1 MNRQLYM
8 GGGIMNARPRQQYGL
23 GSFVKKAV
31 KKVTGAVK
39 DVASSDLGKAALAGA
54 AAYGLGGGTFFGR
67 TLPGIGSTSGFG
79 FKNIMPNL
87 FGTGAVADYGTGTKG
102 ILGSL
107 GLTPGFGVKGIT
119 KRGIGTAIAG
129 SGLIAG
135 LLTKAQMEEIDEAD
149 PDERGDIVAE
159 KLRQSLTRLG
169 VSGQEL
175 EDRVA
180 EGVSEYTGY
189 TSKAE
194 GGRIGFDMGGTY
206 EDFEKFMM
214 RRSESLSERHKEE
227 LRKQFEMFMRSKD
240 PTVEAAEGGRI
251 GFDNGSPGFEQAEQA
266 QSLADLLNEENSGN
280 EFFRMADAIKRFPS
294 RETLDYKDMDPGFTI
309 PEPDQSPDATPIPE
323 GMMINPLQTMEFRDE
338 NQNGIEDR
346 REGIYRDSDFIPKKD
361 PEEFEIDKFRKYFE
375 DTKKFR
381 EVPRKNEAKGTG
393 DPQESINSLKPL
405 ADEQASGG
413 STLTLMDGTEVF
425 IPTGAY
431 RNGTLANIIYSSTKG
446 DLLREDILGK
456 MLFSKGGRV
465 DYADAG
471 PVLPPDPTQPVNPFA
486 PKPTGPVLP
495 DRMASNMENDK
506 ILEALF
512 EKFLDMGLSP
522 ERAAEEAKKEFERMS
537 MMQTEGRGL
546 AAMGGRMNY
555 ALGDTAS
562 QNAMQAAGIEGLPI
576 RQNPKGVKELDLRD
590 NGGFIPPVGI
600 KEKEDD
606 IPAMLSNN
614 EFVFT
619 ADAVRGMG
627 DGDVEL
633 GAQRMY
639 DQMKMLEKG
648 GRV

>member
-1 MNRQLYM
+1 MTISRGQMNRQLYM
-8 GGGIMNARPRQQYGL
+8 GGGIMNVMPREQFGVGSSLKKL
-23 GSFVKKAV
+23 GKKAV
-31 KKVTGAVK
+31 GAVK
-39 DVASSDLGKAALAGA
+39 DIASSDLGKAALAGA
-54 AAYGLGGGTFFGR
+54 AVYGLGGGTFFGR
-67 TLPGIGSTSGFG
+67 GLPGIGSTGGFG
-79 FKNIMPNL
+79 FGKIMPNL

-107 GLTPGFGVKGIT
+107 GLTPGFGIKGIT

-135 LLTKAQMEEIDEAD
+135 LLTKAQMAEIDEAD

-194 GGRIGFDMGGTY
+194 GGRIGY
-206 EDFEKFMM
+206 
-214 RRSESLSERHKEE
+214 
-227 LRKQFEMFMRSKD
+227 
-240 PTVEAAEGGRI
+240 AEGSDDKI
-251 GFDNGSPGFEQAEQA
+251 PAEL
-266 QSLADLLNEENSGN
+266 LAMSG
-280 EFFRMADAIKRFPS
+280 
-294 RETLDYKDMDPGFTI
+294 
-309 PEPDQSPDATPIPE
+309 
-323 GMMINPLQTMEFRDE
+323 FRDA
-338 NQNGIEDR
+338 G
-346 REGIYRDSDFIPKKD
+346 PVL
-361 PEEFEIDKFRKYFE
+361 PEF
-375 DTKKFR
+375 
-381 EVPRKNEAKGTG
+381 NL
-393 DPQESINSLKPL
+393 ES
-405 ADEQASGG
+405 
-413 STLTLMDGTEVF
+413 
-425 IPTGAY
+425 
-431 RNGTLANIIYSSTKG
+431 NIIPLSNDGEFKYTTPS
-446 DLLREDILGK
+446 EILPEFK
-456 MLFSKGGRV
+456 YMS
-465 DYADAG
+465 DG

-495 DRMASNMENDK
+495 NKEMASNEISIDK
-506 ILEALF
+506 IEMLIKRGADNDLI
-512 EKFLDMGLSP
+512 
-522 ERAAEEAKKEFERMS
+522 KEFTGASDGVINQIRDAMERKNK
-537 MMQTEGRGL
+537 
-546 AAMGGRMNY
+546 AGGGIMNRMNY

-576 RQNPKGVKELDLRD
+576 RENPKGVKELDLRD

-639 DQMKMLEKG
+639 DQMKMLEEG

>member
-1 MNRQLYM
+1 MTISRGQMKRQLYM
-8 GGGIMNARPRQQYGL
+8 GGGIMNAMPREQFGIGSSLKKL
-23 GSFVKKAV
+23 GRKAV
-31 KKVTGAVK
+31 GAVK
-39 DVASSDLGKAALAGA
+39 DIASSDLGKAALAGA

-189 TSKAE
+189 TSK
-194 GGRIGFDMGGTY
+194 
-206 EDFEKFMM
+206 
-214 RRSESLSERHKEE
+214 
-227 LRKQFEMFMRSKD
+227 
-240 PTVEAAEGGRI
+240 AEGGRI

-562 QNAMQAAGIEGLPI
+562 ENAMQAAGIEGLPI

-619 ADAVRGMG
+619 ADAVRVRGMG